1 MSFRKEQYPLH
12 SNSTFYDDG
21 RIHDINQLRNNNI
34 SIYMNMKDTFDFDT
48 QILFF
53 ILFLI

>member
-21 RIHDINQLRNNNI
+21 RMHDINQLRNNI
-34 SIYMNMKDTFDFDT
+34 SIYLNMKDTFDFDT

-53 ILFLI
+53 SLFLI